1 MKQVSITFTIED
13 VEHLYHTSTQSFY
26 REQHERF
33 EILKDPHNLINKKTE
48 SFRIDADSVIFEYFK
63 QILLHI
69 LKYEV
74 EPTLSFEC
82 FFEEDYVFVLKQ
94 PEHLNLPHDSLLCD
108 LILVRF
114 LEFFYADWR
123 LIK

>member
-1 MKQVSITFTIED
+1 MNNIVLVAEGYASD
-13 VEHLYHTSTQSFY
+13 
-26 REQHERF
+26 
-33 EILKDPHNLINKKTE
+33 NLINKKTE

-63 QILLHI
+63 QILLHV